1 MTYLSLIAGAALI
14 LTLSGCESI
23 KARNVI
29 KTGATTAVTYAVAG
43 PIPALINLGTS
54 IVVDEVLPEE
64 NVVADIEKG
73 NKEQMFAFI
82 TDKFLIYAL
91 YGFIGFLVF
100 TNILGP
106 WAAQRRARRQMK
118 YEQLEQELSNLKKD

>member
-1 MTYLSLIAGAALI
+1 MLTKLLIILSA
-14 LTLSGCESI
+14 LTLTACESI
-23 KARNVI
+23 KARNII

-43 PIPALINLGTS
+43 PIPAVINLGTS
-54 IVVDEVLPEE
+54 IVIDEVLPEE
-64 NVVADIEKG
+64 NTVSDIEKG

-82 TDKFLIYAL
+82 TDKFLIYVL

-118 YEQLEQELSNLKKD
+118 YQQLEEELANLKKD

>member
-1 MTYLSLIAGAALI
+1 MKLYAAAI
-14 LTLSGCESI
+14 SLTLLLGGCESLEM
-23 KARNVI
+23 KNLV
-29 KTGATTAVTYAVAG
+29 KTGATTVVTYAVAG
-43 PIPALINLGTS
+43 PVPAVLNLGTS

-64 NVVADIEKG
+64 NVISDIEKG

-82 TDKFLIYAL
+82 TNKILIYVL

-118 YEQLEQELSNLKKD
+118 YEQLEQELNNLKKD

>member
-1 MTYLSLIAGAALI
+1 MKLYAAAI
-14 LTLSGCESI
+14 SLTLLLGGCESLEM
-23 KARNVI
+23 KNLV
-29 KTGATTAVTYAVAG
+29 KTGATTVVTYAVAG
-43 PIPALINLGTS
+43 PVPAVLNLGTS
-54 IVVDEVLPEE
+54 IIIDEVLPKE
-64 NVVADIEKG
+64 NVISDIEKG

-82 TDKFLIYAL
+82 TNKILIYVL

-118 YEQLEQELSNLKKD
+118 YEQLEQELNNLKKD